1 MSQTGHN
8 FLHVYIS
15 DSVSPETAFLIVN
28 ALFFKASWAKSFDEG
43 KPQEFTKING
53 QKVLTPMMNRDS
65 KKQFVAQFTTD
76 LVKGRSDKC
85 IALAIPYEVC
95 LGRL

>member
-1 MSQTGHN
+1 M
-8 FLHVYIS
+8 
-15 DSVSPETAFLIVN
+15 SPETAFLIVN
-28 ALFFKASWAKSFDEG
+28 ALFFKASWVKSFDEG